1 MSELNVWK
9 SILATIIY
17 FVVLEVLGLIIL
29 VYLFIPA
36 PGDLQTISLITNSLY
51 SLGSLAMMVTVFVT
65 LKKYIFSQDEDLTNL
80 DLEQK
85 IQYTLISICLGYVM
99 IVIQPLIRMGFELLR
114 GFQIQKIDSN
124 ELIQFEIW
132 DIPLLLSSVIFIPI
146 SEELFFRGFLLKGLL
161 KKNSLILS
169 LLISSVLFGF
179 LHFDWFTM
187 DLLSLKRV
195 FITFIGGLLAG
206 GLYIKTKNITYP
218 ILFHLT
224 WNLIANLDDF
234 ISIPFT

>member
-1 MSELNVWK
+1 MSALNIWK
-9 SILATIIY
+9 SILATILY
-17 FVVLEVLGLIIL
+17 VVVLEVLGLIIL
-29 VYLFIPA
+29 VYLLIPD
-36 PGDLQTISLITNSLY
+36 PDDLQTITLITNSLY
-51 SLGSLAMMVTVFVT
+51 SLGSLAMMVTVFFT
-65 LKKYIFSQDEDLTNL
+65 LKKYIFSKDEDLTKL

-85 IQYTLISICLGYVM
+85 IQYVFISICLGYIM
-99 IVIQPLIRMGFELLR
+99 IVIQPLIRMGFELLP
-114 GFQIQKIDSN
+114 GFQIPKIDSG

-132 DIPLLLSSVIFIPI
+132 NIPLLLSSVMFIPI

-179 LHFDWFTM
+179 LHFNWFTM
-187 DLLSLKRV
+187 DVLSLKRV

-206 GLYIKTKNITYP
+206 GLYIKTKSITYP

-234 ISIPFT
+234 ITIPFT